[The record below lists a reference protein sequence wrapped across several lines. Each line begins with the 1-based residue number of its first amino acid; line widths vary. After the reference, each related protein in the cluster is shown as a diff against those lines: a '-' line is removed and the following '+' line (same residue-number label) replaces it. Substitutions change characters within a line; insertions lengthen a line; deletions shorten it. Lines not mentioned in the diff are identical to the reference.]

1 LSRASRGKP
10 WTFGVAATRG
20 FGPFKKEFPVR
31 DRNVRVILEFSHMTG
46 AIACVT
52 AATLVLVAGC
62 GGGSAGAPSEPGAP
76 TDRGIVFSSKRDGD
90 FEIYL
95 MDPDGSDVRQL
106 TRNESQ
112 GENEA
117 DEGSPSWSPDGR
129 RIAFT
134 STRDHE
140 GDGFD
145 SEGLYVM
152 EAPGAGQTR
161 LTENESGEGGPSWS
175 PDGEWLVFA
184 RRAVEQ
190 PATEEEALKFKLE
203 LMRPDGSETKTLFEP
218 DALLVTGASWS
229 PDGKELAFTGC
240 EIVERQLDCEV
251 WVANADG
258 SDAKKLTDGP
268 GRSAGPAWSPD
279 GGRIAFT
286 SDRDMNGDC
295 FFHDCTGW
303 NGEIYVMNAD
313 GSDPKRLTDDPGDD
327 ASPTW
332 SPDGTRIAFSALR
345 NVEGG
350 VDDPSEN
357 YEIFVMNADGSDLVQ
372 LTNNTSWDWQPDWY

>member
-1 LSRASRGKP
+1 VRDAS
-10 WTFGVAATRG
+10 TCLAAAT
-20 FGPFKKEFPVR
+20 FVLF
-31 DRNVRVILEFSHMTG
+31 T
-46 AIACVT
+46 ACE
-52 AATLVLVAGC
+52 GN
-62 GGGSAGAPSEPGAP
+62 SAETPPLSGAPKDG
-76 TDRGIVFSSKRDGD
+76 GILFSSKRDGD
-90 FEIYL
+90 FDIYV
-95 MDPDGSDVRQL
+95 MDADGSNVRQL
-106 TRNESQ
+106 TKNEPE

-117 DEGSPSWSPDGR
+117 DDGSPSWSPDGR

-145 SEGLYVM
+145 SEELYVM
-152 EAPGAGQTR
+152 EADGDGHTR
-161 LTENESGEGGPSWS
+161 LTENKSGEGAPSWS
-175 PDGEWLVFA
+175 ADGEWLLFS

-190 PATEEEALKFKLE
+190 PATEEEAVKFKLE
-203 LMRPDGSETKTLFEP
+203 LMRPDGSEMKTLFEP
-218 DALLVTGASWS
+218 EALLVTGAAWS
-229 PDGKELAFTGC
+229 PDDKEVAFTGC

-251 WVANADG
+251 WMANADG
-258 SDAKKLTDGP
+258 SDAKKLTDGT
-268 GRSAGPAWSPD
+268 GRSASPAWSPD

-303 NGEIYVMNAD
+303 NTEIYVMNAD

-327 ASPTW
+327 TSPTW
-332 SPDGTRIAFSALR
+332 SPDGMRIAFAALR

-357 YEIFVMNADGSDLVQ
+357 YEIYVMESDGSDVVQ
-372 LTNNTSWDWQPDWY
+372 LTKNTSWDWQPDW

>member
-1 LSRASRGKP
+1 MS
-10 WTFGVAATRG
+10 
-20 FGPFKKEFPVR
+20 
-31 DRNVRVILEFSHMTG
+31 G
-46 AIACVT
+46 AIGCVAT
-52 AATLVLVAGC
+52 AILVLVAGC
-62 GGGSAGAPSEPGAP
+62 GGGSANAPSESAAP
-76 TDRGIVFSSKRDGD
+76 IDRGIVFSSNRDGD

-95 MDPDGSDVRQL
+95 MDPDGSGVRQL

-117 DEGSPSWSPDGR
+117 DDGSPSWSLDGR
-129 RIAFT
+129 QIAFT

-145 SEGLYVM
+145 SQELYVM
-152 EAPGAGQTR
+152 EADGDGQTR
-161 LTENESGEGGPSWS
+161 LTDNESGEGRPTWS
-175 PDGEWLVFA
+175 PDGDWLLFA

-190 PATEEEALKFKLE
+190 PVTEEEALKFRLE
-203 LMRPDGSETKTLFEP
+203 LMRPDGSETKKLFEA
-218 DALLVTGASWS
+218 DALLVSGATWS

-258 SDAKKLTDGP
+258 SDAKKVTDGP

-279 GGRIAFT
+279 GRRIAFT
-286 SDRDMNGDC
+286 SDRDRNGDC

-313 GSDPKRLTDDPGDD
+313 GSDSKRLTDDPGDD
-327 ASPTW
+327 TSPTW

-357 YEIFVMNADGSDLVQ
+357 YEIFVMDADGSELVQ
-372 LTNNTSWDWQPDWY
+372 LTSNTSWDWQPDW

>member
-1 LSRASRGKP
+1 VRRDGKRRTAGSSGELENENRVSDRTAEALWELSVLRG
-10 WTFGVAATRG
+10 A
-20 FGPFKKEFPVR
+20 
-31 DRNVRVILEFSHMTG
+31 
-46 AIACVT
+46 VT
-52 AATLVLVAGC
+52 CLAAATLGLLAAC
-62 GGGSAGAPSEPGAP
+62 GGSTPQGPAASSAK
-76 TDRGIVFSSKRDGD
+76 DRGILFSSKRDGD
-90 FEIYL
+90 FDIYV
-95 MDPDGSDVRQL
+95 MDADGSNVRQL
-106 TRNESQ
+106 TRNASK

-117 DEGSPSWSPDGR
+117 DDGSPSWSPDGQ

-140 GDGFD
+140 GDGFE
-145 SEGLYVM
+145 SEELYVM
-152 EAPGAGQTR
+152 AADGDGQTR
-161 LTENESGEGGPSWS
+161 LTEKKSGEGGPNWS
-175 PDGEWLVFA
+175 PDGEWLLFA
-184 RRAVEQ
+184 RRAMEQ

-203 LMRPDGSETKTLFEP
+203 LMRTDGSETKTLFEP
-218 DALLVTGASWS
+218 EALLVTGASWS

-258 SDAKKLTDGP
+258 SDGKKLTDGH

-279 GGRIAFT
+279 GGRIAFS

-313 GSDPKRLTDDPGDD
+313 GSDPRRFTDDPGDD
-327 ASPTW
+327 TSPTW
-332 SPDGTRIAFSALR
+332 SPDGTRIAFAALR

-357 YEIFVMNADGSDLVQ
+357 YEIYVMDDDGSDLVQ
-372 LTNNTSWDWQPDWY
+372 LTKNTSWDWQPDW

>member
-1 LSRASRGKP
+1 VNLRRSGDQ
-10 WTFGVAATRG
+10 G
-20 FGPFKKEFPVR
+20 FAVLKKEFPAR
-31 DRNVRVILEFSHMTG
+31 DRNVQIILDLSHVRGVIAFV
-46 AIACVT
+46 A

-62 GGGSAGAPSEPGAP
+62 GRGSANAPSESAARA
-76 TDRGIVFSSKRDGD
+76 DHGILFSSKRDGD

-95 MDPDGSDVRQL
+95 MDAEGGNVRQL
-106 TRNESQ
+106 TK
-112 GENEA
+112 NEA
-117 DEGSPSWSPDGR
+117 DGANEADDGSPSWSPDGQ

-145 SEGLYVM
+145 SEELYVM
-152 EAPGAGQTR
+152 AADSSGQTR

-175 PDGEWLVFA
+175 PDGEWLLFA

-190 PATEEEALKFKLE
+190 PGTEEEALKFRLE
-203 LMRPDGSETKTLFEP
+203 LMRRDGSETKTMFEP
-218 DALLVTGASWS
+218 DALLVTGAAWS
-229 PDGKELAFTGC
+229 PDGKEVAFTGC

-258 SDAKKLTDGP
+258 SEAKKLTDGP

-279 GGRIAFT
+279 GRRIAFT

-327 ASPTW
+327 TSPTW
-332 SPDGTRIAFSALR
+332 SPDGTQIAFASLR

-357 YEIFVMNADGSDLVQ
+357 YEIFVIDADGSELAQ
-372 LTNNTSWDWQPDWY
+372 LTNNTSWDWQPDW

>member
-1 LSRASRGKP
+1 MRPRARRDLAQHRCITG
-10 WTFGVAATRG
+10 WRRRAAEYGGVLLAAAG
-20 FGPFKKEFPVR
+20 
-31 DRNVRVILEFSHMTG
+31 ILATCL
-46 AIACVT
+46 A
-52 AATLVLVAGC
+52 AATLVLFTAC
-62 GGGSAGAPSEPGAP
+62 DGGTPEAPLTSAA
-76 TDRGIVFSSKRDGD
+76 TDRGILFSSKRDGD

-95 MDPDGSDVRQL
+95 MNADGGDVRQL
-106 TRNESQ
+106 TRNVSE

-117 DEGSPSWSPDGR
+117 DDGSPARSPDGR

-134 STRDHE
+134 STRDHD

-145 SEGLYVM
+145 SQELYVM
-152 EAPGAGQTR
+152 APDGSEQTR
-161 LTENESGEGGPSWS
+161 LTEDESGVSGPSWS
-175 PDGEWLVFA
+175 PDGERLLFA

-190 PATEEEALKFKLE
+190 PATEEEALKFTLE

-218 DALLVTGASWS
+218 AALLVTGAAWS

-251 WVANADG
+251 WMANADG
-258 SDAKKLTDGP
+258 SDAKKVTDGT
-268 GRSAGPAWSPD
+268 GRSASPAWSPD
-279 GGRIAFT
+279 GGRIAFA
-286 SDRDMNGDC
+286 SDRDMNGEC

-327 ASPTW
+327 TSPTW
-332 SPDGTRIAFSALR
+332 SPDGTRIAFAALR

-357 YEIFVMNADGSDLVQ
+357 YEIYVIDADGSDLVQ
-372 LTNNTSWDWQPDWY
+372 LTKNTSWDWQPDW